1 MIDLRRLH
9 VLRAVSHHGTIT
21 AAARSLHFTTSAASQ
36 QIRQLARELGVDLL
50 EPHGRRV
57 RLTSAAR
64 TLLAHADAIEARW
77 EQAEID
83 LRAVGD
89 EPAGLLRLC
98 AFPSAVSMLLA
109 PLVVRLRA
117 QYPKLTMQVR
127 EDEQLAAFDL
137 LFNGETD
144 LAIVEAMPG
153 NPPVGDAR
161 FDQRPLLD
169 DVFDLVVP
177 TSHDLAGRGDIAMVE
192 TAELEWIIP
201 TTANTCREHILT
213 ACGAAG
219 FAPNVVHTILE
230 WNAIANMVA
239 NGLGVCL
246 VPRLAHLP
254 PHLPIVRVPLR
265 GNPRPVR
272 KLLTCTRAG
281 SARHPAVSAAIAEL
295 HRAAQDAPVRGPRLT

>member
-9 VLRAVSHHGTIT
+9 VLRAVAHHGTIT
-21 AAARSLHFTTSAASQ
+21 AAAKSLHFTTSAASQ

-57 RLTSAAR
+57 RLTPAAR
-64 TLLAHADAIEARW
+64 TLLVHADAIEARW

-83 LRAVGD
+83 LHAVRD

-109 PLVVRLRA
+109 PLVARLRA
-117 QYPKLTMQVR
+117 QYPRLDIQVR
-127 EDEQLAAFDL
+127 EDEQHNAFDL

-144 LAIVEAMPG
+144 LVVVEATPG
-153 NPPVGDAR
+153 NPTASDAR

-169 DVFDLVVP
+169 DVFDLVLP
-177 TSHDLAGRGDIAMVE
+177 ASHDFARRKGIALAE
-192 TAELEWIIP
+192 TADLEWIIP
-201 TTANTCREHILT
+201 VTANTCREHILA
-213 ACGAAG
+213 ACGTAG
-219 FAPNVVHTILE
+219 FTPHVVHQVLE

-239 NGLGVCL
+239 HGLGVCL

-254 PHLPIVRVPLR
+254 PHLPVTRVPLR
-265 GNPRPVR
+265 GNPKPSR
-272 KLLTCTRAG
+272 KLLTCTRAS
-281 SARHPAVSAAIAEL
+281 SARHPAVAVAITEL
-295 HRAAQDAPVRGPRLT
+295 HRAAQDVSLA